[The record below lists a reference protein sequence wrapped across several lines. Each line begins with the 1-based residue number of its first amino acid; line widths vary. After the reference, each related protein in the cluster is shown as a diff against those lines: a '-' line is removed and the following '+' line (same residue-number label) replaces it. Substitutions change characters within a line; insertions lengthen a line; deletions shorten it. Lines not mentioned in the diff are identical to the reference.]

1 MVSSTEF
8 LLENGNKKMD
18 ATSYYVQTMPGV
30 EEIAW
35 LEIRDKLPDAKF
47 GETVFAKDQNGLL
60 IFNYAGNAEDLFQL
74 RTVEDVFV
82 LAVSLDKVP
91 RTKQVLPQLT
101 QLVENS
107 AVFQQAVDT
116 AWPIRVQSGRP
127 SYRIISR
134 LYGSH
139 DIYRKQLGEAVE
151 RGMKVRFPRWR
162 LVDDHAQ
169 LEIWVNLLGSRL
181 VCGIR
186 LTDRSMRHRFN
197 KPVELKAALRPSV
210 AAAMIH
216 LTQPEAD
223 DTFLD
228 PMCGSGT
235 LLMERRYAGAYEQML
250 GADIVYNHVR
260 ATRQN
265 VAALRK
271 EPPSNFHM
279 LHTDTTR
286 LPLAS
291 GSVTKVATNLP
302 FGKQIGSPKALKKL
316 YPAFFRE
323 LERVLGEN
331 GRAVVLSSEFDLV
344 KNSVRKCP
352 TLEIL
357 TGYSIAV
364 LGQWGRIYI
373 IRRN

>member
-1 MVSSTEF
+1 MINMT
-8 LLENGNKKMD
+8 
-18 ATSYYVQTMPGV
+18 ATTYYVQTMPGV

-35 LEIRDKLPDAKF
+35 LEIRDKLPGAKF
-47 GETVFAKDQNGLL
+47 SETVFAKDQNGLL
-60 IFNYAGNAEDLFQL
+60 IFSYAGDAADLFQL

-82 LAVSLDKVP
+82 LAVSMDKVP
-91 RTKQVLPQLT
+91 RTRQVLPQIT
-101 QLVENS
+101 EMVGET
-107 AVFQQAVDT
+107 AVFQQAIDI
-116 AWPIRVQSGRP
+116 AMPLRKQPGRP
-127 SYRIISR
+127 SYRAISR

-151 RGMKVRFPRWR
+151 RGMKNRYPRWR
-162 LVDDHAQ
+162 LVADHAM
-169 LEIWVNLLGSRL
+169 LEIWINLLGSRL
-181 VCGIR
+181 VGGIR
-186 LTDRSMRHRFN
+186 LTDRTTRHRFN

-216 LTQPEAD
+216 LTQPED
-223 DTFLD
+223 GDVFLD

-235 LLMERRYAGAYEQML
+235 LVMERRYAGAYGQML
-250 GADIVYNHVR
+250 AGDIVRDHVW

-265 VAALRK
+265 VEALRK
-271 EPPSNFHM
+271 ELPHNFSP
-279 LHTDTTR
+279 LHTDAAR
-286 LPLAS
+286 LPLAT
-291 GSVTKVATNLP
+291 GSISKVATNLP

-331 GRAVVLSSEFDLV
+331 GRAVILSSEYDLV
-344 KNSVRKCP
+344 KDAVRACP
-352 TLEIL
+352 NLEIL